1 MDCSQAE
8 SLYGLNDEIAAERE
22 SNIGAVAP
30 ESVLGAAS
38 GRGGQGGLGGNSFN
52 GRGTNG
58 GNRGSS
64 SSSNRGGNRRPA
76 TNVQSGYGAPR
87 FTRHL
92 EIDEDY
98 NEDHEN
104 NKSDYNYD
112 YKSAQN
118 EETSEADLY

>member
-8 SLYGLNDEIAAERE
+8 SLYSLNDEIAAERE

-38 GRGGQGGLGGNSFN
+38 GRGGQGGLGGNSFS

-64 SSSNRGGNRRPA
+64 SSSNRGSNRRPA
-76 TNVQSGYGAPR
+76 TNVQTGYGAPR
-87 FTRHL
+87 SARDL
-92 EIDEDY
+92 KLDEYGDSY
-98 NEDHEN
+98 IEYSGDNRMHR
-104 NKSDYNYD
+104 KM
-112 YKSAQN
+112 K
-118 EETSEADLY
+118 